1 VCNVYFKG
9 IQGRDIISGSIRF
22 FREKTLFSDIASL
35 RRIVR
40 NNKTAG
46 KLLCFV
52 AVPLNMSIAQL
63 CQFLEPYFKFIMSLR
78 AVREVNSKVRYMLL
92 IEMKNAEKAEELYLE
107 YNGKPFSSLE
117 VLICFYVRLER
128 SLYFSLF
135 IVI

>member
-1 VCNVYFKG
+1 
-9 IQGRDIISGSIRF
+9 
-22 FREKTLFSDIASL
+22 LFSDIASL

-46 KLLCFV
+46 KLLCIV

-63 CQFLEPYFKFIMSLR
+63 CQFLEPYFKFIVSLR

-117 VLICFYVRLER
+117 VLICFYFR
-128 SLYFSLF
+128 
-135 IVI
+135 